1 MYRVLLKG
9 CVTAK
14 GYVSTDSKSLNKL
27 LVVYLCFFV
36 LVSSLEVVCFFIFF
50 QGACHGG
57 CVSGINHVCHVGVGI
72 GDCHDP
78 VWHRGEL
85 ASVVLLSVCP
95 PTVLVFLVQPVKCPL
110 VAVCIQVINKVR
122 VGVHLKYD

>member
-36 LVSSLEVVCFFIFF
+36 LVSSLEFVCFFIFF

-57 CVSGINHVCHVGVGI
+57 CVSGIDHVCHVGVGT
-72 GDCHDP
+72 GDCHGP
-78 VWHRGEL
+78 VWHRGEFGICGP
-85 ASVVLLSVCP
+85 VVFVPSHGFG
-95 PTVLVFLVQPVKCPL
+95 FLGEAC
-110 VAVCIQVINKVR
+110 QVPF
-122 VGVHLKYD
+122 GSCMCTSH